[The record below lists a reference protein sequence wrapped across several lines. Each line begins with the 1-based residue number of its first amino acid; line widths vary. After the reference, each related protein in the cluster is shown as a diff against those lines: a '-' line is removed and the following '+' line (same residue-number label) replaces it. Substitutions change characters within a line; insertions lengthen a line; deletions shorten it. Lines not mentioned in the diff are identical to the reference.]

1 MKVYEPENREDE
13 LYELDVQ
20 RKVDDEME
28 IKLCKDCTHRIAGD
42 FGSSKCGRTG
52 SLDLVNGGDVF
63 VDCIIERSGISKM
76 DCGPN
81 AVYFSPK
88 MKVAA

>member
-1 MKVYEPENREDE
+1 MKIYQPENREDE

-28 IKLCKDCTHRIAGD
+28 IKLCKDCQHHIAKQFAD
-42 FGSSKCGRTG
+42 KCGRTG

-63 VDCIIERSGISKM
+63 TDCMIERGIG
-76 DCGPN
+76 DCGEK
-81 AVYFSPK
+81 AVYFAPK